1 VGNSALRAG
10 QPKAAG
16 LHKPLGLPTASNGVS
31 GFFIRRSAP
40 LSLAFVP
47 ELLAFG
53 QRQLNFYFAVLEV
66 HADGNQG
73 QSLLLRFADQLAD
86 FFLVHE
92 QLPGPQGRV
101 VMNVAVLVGTDVG
114 IEQPEFA
121 LFHQAVGIFKVSQA
135 APN

>member
-1 VGNSALRAG
+1 MWGIRRCVPDSRGRLPLN
-10 QPKAAG
+10 
-16 LHKPLGLPTASNGVS
+16 KPLGLPTASNGVS

-86 FFLVHE
+86 LFLVHE

-101 VMNVAVLVGTDVG
+101 VMNVAVLVG
-114 IEQPEFA
+114 
-121 LFHQAVGIFKVSQA
+121 IFKVSQA